1 MKKLLASL
9 FAAAMLA
16 SLAGCGDAD
25 DGVVTDSPDTK
36 PVPNGHNGDAHA
48 AGVRKRQ
55 RDGPAEHVGDGVSK
69 KARTRIGSAP

>member
-25 DGVVTDSPDTK
+25 DGVVTDSPDK
-36 PVPNGHNGDAHA
+36 PVPTAITGTHMP
-48 AGVRKRQ
+48 Q
-55 RDGPAEHVGDGVSK
+55 VS
-69 KARTRIGSAP
+69 GSDSVTAPPSMSAME

>member
-9 FAAAMLA
+9 FAAAILA

-36 PVPNGHNGDAHA
+36 PVPTAITGTHMP
-48 AGVRKRQ
+48 Q
-55 RDGPAEHVGDGVSK
+55 VS
-69 KARTRIGSAP
+69 GSDSVTAPPSMSAME

>member
-16 SLAGCGDAD
+16 SLAGCGD

-36 PVPNGHNGDAHA
+36 PVPTAITGTHMP
-48 AGVRKRQ
+48 Q
-55 RDGPAEHVGDGVSK
+55 VS
-69 KARTRIGSAP
+69 GSDSVTAPPSMSAME